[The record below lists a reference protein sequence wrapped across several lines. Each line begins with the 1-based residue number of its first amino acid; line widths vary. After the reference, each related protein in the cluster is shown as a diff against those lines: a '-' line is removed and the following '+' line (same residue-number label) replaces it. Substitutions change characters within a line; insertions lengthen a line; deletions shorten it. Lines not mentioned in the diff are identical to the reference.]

1 MNTGSRAA
9 PDSASLADVRSYW
22 DARVDD
28 TELSRD
34 PPGSRGYFAAM
45 ASYRYSKL
53 DYLPD
58 LIGFEGWR
66 CRDVLDVGCGA
77 GLDLVR
83 LARAGAN
90 ASGIEISHRS
100 LMLASRYL
108 AVERL
113 AATLAQADAACLPF
127 RDASF
132 DLVLCHGVLPFAPDP
147 GAIIRDCRRVLRE
160 DGLAIFVA
168 YNRISLMSALRA
180 FSAVS
185 PGHGDAPV
193 FRLHSRKEFDALLGG
208 FPDRQLHTARR
219 GWHLVARCR
228 KRSGSAAGVA

>member
-1 MNTGSRAA
+1 MSAGSRTT
-9 PDSASLADVRSYW
+9 PDSASLSDVQSYW
-22 DARVDD
+22 DSRVDD

-45 ASYRYSKL
+45 ADYRYSKL
-53 DYLPD
+53 DYLPE
-58 LIGFEGWR
+58 LVGFERWR
-66 CRDVLDVGCGA
+66 CRQVLDVGCVA
-77 GLDLVR
+77 AEGLT
-83 LARAGAN
+83 
-90 ASGIEISHRS
+90 
-100 LMLASRYL
+100 
-108 AVERL
+108 
-113 AATLAQADAACLPF
+113 ATLAQADAARLPF

-180 FSAVS
+180 FSAVGQ
-185 PGHGDAPV
+185 GHGDAPV

-208 FPDRQLHTARR
+208 FADRQLNTARG

-228 KRSGSAAGVA
+228 KRSGSVAGLA